1 MVQVAADVSDLLGV
15 HDVHVLVLAEELPR
29 RSVLLFLRLLAPLR
43 LRVAGL
49 FVHVGRV
56 VAADLPSLALGI
68 VTVVRVAVFAV
79 LVLFLLVPTSRL
91 AVAEEDCPS
100 HICSRKSTC
109 LAIKRYDHE
118 FMIHDFASCTL
129 VTVTVSATDG
139 PIPGIDGGR
148 DAPQNNLGV
157 GRVADLF
164 HIARILVFR
173 RRRRF

>member
-43 LRVAGL
+43 VAAGL

-109 LAIKRYDHE
+109 LAIKRYDH
-118 FMIHDFASCTL
+118 DS
-129 VTVTVSATDG
+129 
-139 PIPGIDGGR
+139 
-148 DAPQNNLGV
+148 
-157 GRVADLF
+157 
-164 HIARILVFR
+164 
-173 RRRRF
+173 

>member
-1 MVQVAADVSDLLGV
+1 MRVDEAVLHEHVRTAGVVQVAADVSDLLGV

-29 RSVLLFLRLLAPLR
+29 RSVLLFLRLLAP

-109 LAIKRYDHE
+109 LAIKRYDH
-118 FMIHDFASCTL
+118 DS
-129 VTVTVSATDG
+129 
-139 PIPGIDGGR
+139 
-148 DAPQNNLGV
+148 
-157 GRVADLF
+157 
-164 HIARILVFR
+164 
-173 RRRRF
+173 

>member
-1 MVQVAADVSDLLGV
+1 MRVDEAVLHEHVRTAGVVQVAADVSDLLGV

-109 LAIKRYDHE
+109 LAIKRYDH
-118 FMIHDFASCTL
+118 DS
-129 VTVTVSATDG
+129 
-139 PIPGIDGGR
+139 
-148 DAPQNNLGV
+148 
-157 GRVADLF
+157 
-164 HIARILVFR
+164 
-173 RRRRF
+173 

>member
-1 MVQVAADVSDLLGV
+1 MRVDEAVLHEHVRTAGVVQVAADVSDLLGV

-43 LRVAGL
+43 VAGL

-56 VAADLPSLALGI
+56 VAADLPGLALGV

-109 LAIKRYDHE
+109 LAIKRYDH
-118 FMIHDFASCTL
+118 DS
-129 VTVTVSATDG
+129 
-139 PIPGIDGGR
+139 
-148 DAPQNNLGV
+148 
-157 GRVADLF
+157 
-164 HIARILVFR
+164 
-173 RRRRF
+173 

>member
-1 MVQVAADVSDLLGV
+1 MRVDEAVLHEHVRTAGVVQVAADVSDLLGV

-68 VTVVRVAVFAV
+68 VTVVRVAVLAV

-109 LAIKRYDHE
+109 LASLAIKRYDH
-118 FMIHDFASCTL
+118 DS
-129 VTVTVSATDG
+129 
-139 PIPGIDGGR
+139 
-148 DAPQNNLGV
+148 
-157 GRVADLF
+157 
-164 HIARILVFR
+164 
-173 RRRRF
+173 